1 MADALA
7 PFSFRR
13 QPSQTGLMA
22 IVNVTP
28 DSFHESSRQSSVSEA
43 ISNAQMMIQAGAE
56 IIDIGGE
63 STRPGS
69 QPVSIEQEL
78 ERVIP
83 VISGIREVEPSVSIS
98 IDTRHHQVAE
108 MALNAG
114 ANIVNDVSGLRCPS
128 MMELVLDR
136 KVPVCIMHML
146 GEPKTMQKNPSYD
159 NVVQEVASELLSTAQ
174 ELVDAGHD
182 TKHICLDPGIGFGK
196 TLNHNIELL
205 KGWSA
210 FRSQHDFSI
219 LWGVSRK
226 SMIGQLTGHEST
238 EDRLFGTLGV
248 AAYAHQAGI
257 DWLRVHDVQA
267 HADLLRVMQHLD

>member
-13 QPSQTGLMA
+13 QPSQTGLMG

-28 DSFHESSRQSSVSEA
+28 DSFHESSRQASVSEA

-69 QPVSIEQEL
+69 EPVSIEGEL

-83 VISGIREVEPSVSIS
+83 VISGLRESDSSVSIS
-98 IDTRHHQVAE
+98 IDTRRHQVAE
-108 MALNAG
+108 MALDAG
-114 ANIVNDVSGLRCPS
+114 ANIINDVSGLRSSS

-146 GEPKTMQKNPSYD
+146 GEPKTMQKNPSYG

-182 TKHICLDPGIGFGK
+182 AKHICLDPGIGFGK

-205 KGWSA
+205 KGWGE
-210 FRSQHDFSI
+210 FRSQHDYSI

-238 EDRLFGTLGV
+238 DDRLFGTLGV
-248 AAYAHQAGI
+248 AAYAHQVGI

-267 HADLLRVMQHLD
+267 HADLLGVMQHFD

>member
-1 MADALA
+1 MADALV

-13 QPSQTGLMA
+13 QPSQTGLLG

-28 DSFHESSRQSSVSEA
+28 DSFHESSRQTNLSEA
-43 ISNAQMMIQAGAE
+43 ISNAQIMIQAGAE

-69 QPVSIEQEL
+69 QPISIEQEL
-78 ERVIP
+78 KRVIP
-83 VISGIREVEPSVSIS
+83 VISGLREVAPSVSIS

-108 MALNAG
+108 MALDAG
-114 ANIVNDVSGLRCPS
+114 ANIINDVSGLRCPS

-174 ELVDAGHD
+174 KLVDAGHD
-182 TKHICLDPGIGFGK
+182 AKHICLDPGIGFGK

-205 KGWSA
+205 KGWNE
-210 FRSQHDFSI
+210 FRSQHDFSL

-226 SMIGQLTGHEST
+226 SMIGQLTGHVST
-238 EDRLFGTLGV
+238 DERLFGTLGV
-248 AAYAHQAGI
+248 AAFAHQVGI

>member
-13 QPSQTGLMA
+13 QPSQTGLMG
-22 IVNVTP
+22 IVNITP
-28 DSFHESSRQSSVSEA
+28 DSFHESSRQASVSEA

-69 QPVSIEQEL
+69 EPVSIEQEL
-78 ERVIP
+78 KRVIP
-83 VISGIREVEPSVSIS
+83 VISGLRESDSSVSIS
-98 IDTRHHQVAE
+98 IDTRRHQVAE
-108 MALNAG
+108 TALDAG
-114 ANIVNDVSGLRCPS
+114 ANIINDVSGLRSPS

-146 GEPKTMQKNPSYD
+146 GEPKTMQKNPSYS

-174 ELVDAGHD
+174 VLVDAGHD
-182 TKHICLDPGIGFGK
+182 AKHICLDPGIGFGK
-196 TLNHNIELL
+196 TLNHNLELL
-205 KGWSA
+205 KGWNE
-210 FRSQHDFSI
+210 FRSQHDYSI
-219 LWGVSRK
+219 LWGISRK

-238 EDRLFGTLGV
+238 DDRLFGTLGV
-248 AAYAHQAGI
+248 AAYAHQVGI

-267 HADLLRVMQHLD
+267 HADLLGVMQHFD

>member
-43 ISNAQMMIQAGAE
+43 ISNAQMMIQAGAA

-128 MMELVLDR
+128 MVELVLDR

>member
-114 ANIVNDVSGLRCPS
+114 ANIINDVSGLRCPS

-159 NVVQEVASELLSTAQ
+159 NVVQEVVSELLSTAQ

>member
-13 QPSQTGLMA
+13 QPSQTGLMG

-28 DSFHESSRQSSVSEA
+28 DSFHESSRQASVSEA

-69 QPVSIEQEL
+69 EPVSIEQEL
-78 ERVIP
+78 KRVIP
-83 VISGIREVEPSVSIS
+83 VISGLRESDSSVSIS
-98 IDTRHHQVAE
+98 IDTRRHQVAE
-108 MALNAG
+108 MALDAG
-114 ANIVNDVSGLRCPS
+114 ANIINDVSGLRSPS

-146 GEPKTMQKNPSYD
+146 GEPKTMQKNPSYG
-159 NVVQEVASELLSTAQ
+159 NVVYEVASEILSTAQ
-174 ELVDAGHD
+174 VLVDAGHD
-182 TKHICLDPGIGFGK
+182 AKHICLDPGIGFGK

-205 KGWSA
+205 KGWDE
-210 FRSQHDFSI
+210 FRSQHDYSI

-238 EDRLFGTLGV
+238 DDRLFGTLGV
-248 AAYAHQAGI
+248 AAYAHQVGI

-267 HADLLRVMQHLD
+267 HADLLGVMQHFD

>member
-43 ISNAQMMIQAGAE
+43 ISNAQMMIQAGAA

-69 QPVSIEQEL
+69 QSVSIEQEL

-114 ANIVNDVSGLRCPS
+114 ANIINDVSGLRCPS
-128 MMELVLDR
+128 MIELVLDR

-205 KGWSA
+205 KGWSEL
-210 FRSQHDFSI
+210 RSQHDFSI